1 MLAGWSMNDMK
12 LYGPNSNVKL
22 VEVAGQAPGAQQTQ
36 PLSREVVTDSP
47 SFESAQPVRTEV
59 QVEELGEAVTRL
71 NDYVQNVQRD
81 LQFEVDME
89 RGETIVRVVDN
100 ETQEVI
106 RQIPDE
112 VAIRLAKNLQ
122 SDEQLTLFDLKV

>member
-1 MLAGWSMNDMK
+1 MNDVN
-12 LYGPNSNVKL
+12 LYSPGL
-22 VEVAGQAPGAQQTQ
+22 RLAAAGGQ
-36 PLSREVVTDSP
+36 PVGLR
-47 SFESAQPVRTEV
+47 SAQTAKADTSTVNPQASEKAQMVRSEARP
-59 QVEELGEAVTRL
+59 EELEGAVTKL

-89 RGETIVRVVDN
+89 RGQTIVRVVDN

-112 VAIRLAKNLQ
+112 VALRLADNLQ
-122 SDEQLTLFDLKV
+122 QDEPLTLFNIKV

>member
-1 MLAGWSMNDMK
+1 MSDMK
-12 LYGPNSNVKL
+12 LYSPGLKL
-22 VEVAGQAPGAQQTQ
+22 PHAGDQASGVRQARRPIKQDSSEGTQVVEQSQRV
-36 PLSREVVTDSP
+36 R
-47 SFESAQPVRTEV
+47 FEAQP
-59 QVEELGEAVTRL
+59 QELGGAVARL

-89 RGETIVRVVDN
+89 RGQTIVRVVDN

-112 VAIRLAKNLQ
+112 VALRLADNLQ
-122 SDEQLTLFDLKV
+122 QDEPLTLFHIKV

>member
-1 MLAGWSMNDMK
+1 MLAGWSMSDMK
-12 LYGPNSNVKL
+12 LYGPSMKF
-22 VEVAGQAPGAQQTQ
+22 VEAAGQAPGAQQVQPVSREIAAHSSPVERTQ
-36 PLSREVVTDSP
+36 PA
-47 SFESAQPVRTEV
+47 SAEIQSN
-59 QVEELGEAVTRL
+59 ELGEAVTRL

-112 VAIRLAKNLQ
+112 IALRLAKNLQ
-122 SDEQLTLFDLKV
+122 HDEPLTLFDIKV

>member
-12 LYGPNSNVKL
+12 LYGPSMKL
-22 VEVAGQAPGAQQTQ
+22 VEAAGQAPGAQQ
-36 PLSREVVTDSP
+36 V
-47 SFESAQPVRTEV
+47 QPVRREIAAHSSP
-59 QVEELGEAVTRL
+59 VERAQPAIAEIQSKELGEAVTRL

-112 VAIRLAKNLQ
+112 VALRLAKNLQ
-122 SDEQLTLFDLKV
+122 HDEPLTLFDIKV

>member
-1 MLAGWSMNDMK
+1 MNDMK
-12 LYGPNSNVKL
+12 LDGQSFMKL
-22 VEVAGQAPGAQQTQ
+22 VQAGDQSPVARQSQFVNQDVATDSAVSSGAQSVRSKAQT
-36 PLSREVVTDSP
+36 D
-47 SFESAQPVRTEV
+47 
-59 QVEELGEAVTRL
+59 ELGNAVTRL
-71 NDYVQNVQRD
+71 NDYVQNIRRD

-112 VAIRLAKNLQ
+112 VALRLAENLQ
-122 SDEQLTLFDLKV
+122 HDEPLTLFDMKV

>member
-1 MLAGWSMNDMK
+1 MSDVK
-12 LYGPNSNVKL
+12 LYSPGLKL
-22 VEVAGQAPGAQQTQ
+22 VPFGGQAPGVRQAKALEQDVSGNAQAIERSQ
-36 PLSREVVTDSP
+36 PNRPEALP
-47 SFESAQPVRTEV
+47 
-59 QVEELGEAVTRL
+59 EELEGAVARL

-89 RGETIVRVVDN
+89 RGQTIVRVVDN

-112 VAIRLAKNLQ
+112 VALRLADNLQ
-122 SDEQLTLFDLKV
+122 QDEPLTLFNIKV

>member
-1 MLAGWSMNDMK
+1 MNDMK
-12 LYGPNSNVKL
+12 LYGPSIKF
-22 VEVAGQAPGAQQTQ
+22 VEAGDQVPGTQQARPVNRDSIADPSALERIQ
-36 PLSREVVTDSP
+36 PARSVVQ
-47 SFESAQPVRTEV
+47 A
-59 QVEELGEAVTRL
+59 EELGDAVTRL

-112 VAIRLAKNLQ
+112 VALRLAKNLQ
-122 SDEQLTLFDLKV
+122 HDEPLTLFDIKV